1 MSTPNGGQSPYA
13 EHSNPPP
20 MQPAGGLRLLPA
32 YAWAVRAWVTN
43 LIIWGPLSL
52 ICFIGLSTRF
62 WQTFALL
69 AVPVLI
75 SLAMQ
80 QTTVRRLKLDEISL
94 PGFAKLLVLA
104 FLFGLFA
111 GGFAITLFFVFLGA
125 SMWRFDPS
133 GHTPEQPWYEAGTTY
148 VLLGGVLIFTAA
160 TAFVAFVPFAAA
172 DGRTSFGSAVTLGL
186 RASVRNWFK
195 VFIAVA
201 APYALMIVAVW
212 NDLTMFPGSR
222 YLTCGVAALVFPL
235 LFLALAHGYRQVTEG
250 FPLIDATANPHDR

>member
-1 MSTPNGGQSPYA
+1 MSTPNGGQNPYT
-13 EHSNPPP
+13 EHSTPPP
-20 MQPAGGLRLLPA
+20 MQPAGRLRLLPA

-62 WQTFALL
+62 WQTFTVL

-80 QTTVRRLKLDEISL
+80 QTTVRRLKLDEIGV
-94 PGFAKLLVLA
+94 PGFANLLVLA

-111 GGFAITLFFVFLGA
+111 GGFAIIFFIVLFVAAMLHLET
-125 SMWRFDPS
+125 SELS
-133 GHTPEQPWYEAGTTY
+133 WYEAGPTY
-148 VLLGGVLIFTAA
+148 VMLGTAFIFTAA
-160 TAFVAFVPFAAA
+160 TAFVAFIPFAAA
-172 DGRTSFGSAVTLGL
+172 DGRTSFGASVTLGL

-201 APYALMIVAVW
+201 APYALMVVAVW
-212 NDLTMFPGSR
+212 NDLTMRPGSW
-222 YLTCGVAALVFPL
+222 YVTCGVAALVFPL
-235 LFLALAHGYRQVTEG
+235 LFLALAHGYRQVTGG
-250 FPLIDATANPHDR
+250 FPLIDATAHPNDL

>member
-1 MSTPNGGQSPYA
+1 M
-13 EHSNPPP
+13 
-20 MQPAGGLRLLPA
+20 
-32 YAWAVRAWVTN
+32 RAWVTN

-80 QTTVRRLKLDEISL
+80 QTTVRRLKLDEISV
-94 PGFAKLLVLA
+94 PGFAQLLVLA

-148 VLLGGVLIFTAA
+148 VMLGTAFIFTAA
-160 TAFVAFVPFAAA
+160 TAFVAFIPFAAA
-172 DGRTSFGSAVTLGL
+172 DGRTSFGSSVTLGL
-186 RASVRNWFK
+186 RASVQNWFRL
-195 VFIAVA
+195 FIAVA
-201 APYALMIVAVW
+201 APYALMVVAVL
-212 NDLTMFPGSR
+212 NDFTTRPGSW
-222 YLTCGVAALVFPL
+222 YVTCGVAALVFPL